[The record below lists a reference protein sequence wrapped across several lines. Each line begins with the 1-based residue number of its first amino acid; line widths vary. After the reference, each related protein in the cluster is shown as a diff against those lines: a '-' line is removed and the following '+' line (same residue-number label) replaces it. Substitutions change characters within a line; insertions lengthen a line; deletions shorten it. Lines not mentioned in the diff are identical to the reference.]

1 MNVVRYSFLLMCYK
15 KILVVEM
22 LINRLSKWIKNGNRV
37 LVNKIFRFYLNV
49 VNLFVLFRV
58 KS

>member
-37 LVNKIFRFYLNV
+37 SVNKIFRFYLNV